1 VRVLLCYK
9 CSEDGR
15 SDFFERILP
24 VGLCSLH
31 AVVRAAG
38 HDSRLAN
45 WSRTGW
51 RAIEAQ
57 LREARPD
64 VVGISTFTFNRH
76 ASLRLAALV
85 KRVLPGAFVV
95 LGGPHPSHLHRQLLV
110 DHPEVDFIVRGEGE
124 TTLPQLLDTLAN
136 GADPARIR
144 GLALRRDAEV
154 IDTGWPEPIASL
166 DSLPSAAEGFEAY
179 GVDPRTQLTYL
190 ITSRGCPAKCTF
202 CNTPE
207 FWGTRIRFRSVDHV
221 LRELR
226 FLRERFGLL
235 YVSFR
240 DDTFTVQKKRILEL
254 CEALREER
262 LYFLW
267 DCQSRVNAVDFDR
280 LAAMRRAGCVH
291 VQYGVESGSA
301 RMLEK
306 IAKDIRLEQIELA
319 AAATRSTG
327 LVFSVYLITGVEGE
341 TEIDVQATVDLL
353 ERIRPHDAMVT
364 PLAVFPGTGLWEE
377 RKRRLGETDAA
388 WSAGSREDVY
398 VRAGDPE
405 VEQAL
410 ARVGATV
417 ESLAAR
423 SAYGLADYRAQ
434 RDAIGD
440 CHALDLAE
448 AELHALAGRG
458 DEAGRVLHALLRR
471 EPDNPW
477 GHLRMGEILLESGRA
492 LEAEARFAEL
502 VALVPRFADGHALRA
517 KALLKLRRRAAA
529 AEAYAK
535 TVALDPHHAGATRA
549 LRRLGVVEASAP
561 IGPRPSG
568 TAALVRN

>member
-31 AVVRAAG
+31 AVLRAGG
-38 HDSRLAN
+38 HDCHLAN
-45 WSRTGW
+45 FSRTGW
-51 RAIEAQ
+51 RTIAAQ
-57 LREARPD
+57 LRETAPE

-85 KRVLPGAFVV
+85 KRVLPHARVV
-95 LGGPHPSHLHRQLLV
+95 LGGPHPSHLHRQLLN
-110 DHPEVDFIVRGEGE
+110 DHPDVDFIVRGEGE
-124 TTLPQLLDTLAN
+124 ATLPLLLDALAT
-136 GADPARIR
+136 GADPSAIR
-144 GLALRRDAEV
+144 GLALRGTDDV
-154 IDTGWPEPIASL
+154 VDTGWPEPIASL
-166 DSLPSAAEGFEAY
+166 DSLPAAAEGFAAT

-226 FLRERFGLL
+226 HLREQYGLL

-240 DDTFTVQKKRILEL
+240 DDTFTVQRKRILEL
-254 CEALREER
+254 AERMRAER

-267 DCQSRVNAVDFDR
+267 DCQSRVNAVDFER

-291 VQYGVESGSA
+291 VQYGVESGSR
-301 RMLEK
+301 RMLER
-306 IAKDIRLEQIELA
+306 IAKDIRPEQIEQA
-319 AAATRSTG
+319 AADTRRAG

-341 TEIDVQATVDLL
+341 TELDVQATVDLL

-377 RKRRLGETDAA
+377 RKRRHGETDAA

-398 VRAGDPE
+398 VRAGDPD
-405 VEQAL
+405 VERSL
-410 ARVGATV
+410 TRIGATV
-417 ESLAAR
+417 EALAAR
-423 SAYGLADYRAQ
+423 SAYGAADYRAQ
-434 RDAIGD
+434 REAVGD

-448 AELHALAGRG
+448 AELHALEGRTAQAL
-458 DEAGRVLHALLRR
+458 DVLHGLLRR

-477 GHLRMGEILLESGRA
+477 GHLRLGEILLESGRPR
-492 LEAEARFAEL
+492 EAEPRFAEL
-502 VALVPRFADGHALRA
+502 VALVPRFAEGHALRA
-517 KALLKLRRRAAA
+517 RALLKLRRREEAAA
-529 AEAYAK
+529 AYAA
-535 TVALDPHHAGATRA
+535 VRALDPHHAGAARA
-549 LRRLGVVEASAP
+549 LRRLGLVEASAP